1 MYCQNCGA
9 KISENQNF
17 CASCGI
23 SVSTSITS
31 EVNKIGS
38 ITFHRV
44 SRFVGCII
52 DFDVYINGQNMG
64 ILKNGGD
71 LKVKLPIGK
80 YKVTFSL
87 WSGTNTQEI
96 EITNDMPNIYAE
108 VKLKMGFLVNK
119 PKIIKIRSEK

>member
-1 MYCQNCGA
+1 M
-9 KISENQNF
+9 
-17 CASCGI
+17 
-23 SVSTSITS
+23 
-31 EVNKIGS
+31 GS

-71 LKVKLPIGK
+71 LKVRLPIGK

-108 VKLKMGFLVNK
+108 VKLKMGLLVNK